1 MSGEEQRCV
10 PIAEDDTGLHNP
22 PRRSFDARA
31 MDTSGAAS

>member
-1 MSGEEQRCV
+1 MRGEEQRRL
-10 PIAEDDTGLHNP
+10 PIAADDTGLHNP